1 MNAAIAIVETID
13 RRVEL
18 IVAANRGKKELS
30 LRQFPVSERVG
41 NKVSLFV
48 LRRKMG
54 VSHGIVKIKSA
65 GLADFLIHTLATGN
79 NARDQFANAVI
90 VFGKVKPIH
99 FGA

>member
-1 MNAAIAIVETID
+1 MNAAIAIIETID

-30 LRQFPVSERVG
+30 LRQFPVLERVR
-41 NKVSLFV
+41 NEVSLFV

-54 VSHGIVKIKSA
+54 VSHGIGKIKSA

-79 NARDQFANAVI
+79 NARDQVANAVI
-90 VFGKVKPIH
+90 VLHETKPVH
-99 FGA
+99 LGA